1 MTDNNGHKSKIKQS
15 SLRNPELAPQGR
27 KKIEW
32 VAKRMDILN
41 EIKQINSEVKPLKNR
56 RVAICLH
63 LEAKTA
69 YMATVI
75 RDLGAEVIISGS
87 NPLST
92 QDDVAAGL
100 ASMGIEVH
108 SWYGASTDEYYGF
121 INKLIDF
128 EPDLIIDDGGDLVAT
143 LHSSRREHLKNI
155 IGGAEETTTGIHR
168 LRAMEAAG
176 ELKFPMIAVNDAMC
190 KYLFDN
196 RYGTGQSV
204 WDGIMRTTN
213 LVVAGKT
220 AVVIGYGWCGKGV
233 AMRAKGLGARV
244 VVCEIDAIKAS
255 EAWMDGFEV
264 MPLEKAAC
272 KGDFFVTVTGCN
284 DVIRKEHVQQMK
296 DGAILCNA
304 GHFDVEISKP
314 DLQSLSSRED
324 EVRSNIRRYDL
335 GDGRSV
341 YLLAEGRLVNLAA
354 GDGHPAEIMDMT
366 FSLQVSSLLYLIEA
380 GKLEAK
386 VYTVPEE
393 IDQGVAELKLS
404 SLDLEIDQLSDSQ
417 REYLESWSSGS

>member
-1 MTDNNGHKSKIKQS
+1 
-15 SLRNPELAPQGR
+15 
-27 KKIEW
+27 
-32 VAKRMDILN
+32 
-41 EIKQINSEVKPLKNR
+41 
-56 RVAICLH
+56 
-63 LEAKTA
+63 
-69 YMATVI
+69 
-75 RDLGAEVIISGS
+75 
-87 NPLST
+87 
-92 QDDVAAGL
+92 
-100 ASMGIEVH
+100 
-108 SWYGASTDEYYGF
+108 
-121 INKLIDF
+121 
-128 EPDLIIDDGGDLVAT
+128 
-143 LHSSRREHLKNI
+143 
-155 IGGAEETTTGIHR
+155 
-168 LRAMEAAG
+168 
-176 ELKFPMIAVNDAMC
+176 
-190 KYLFDN
+190 
-196 RYGTGQSV
+196 
-204 WDGIMRTTN
+204 
-213 LVVAGKT
+213 
-220 AVVIGYGWCGKGV
+220 
-233 AMRAKGLGARV
+233 MRAKGLGARV

-264 MPLEKAAC
+264 VPLEKAAS

-314 DLQSLSSRED
+314 DLQALSSQED
-324 EVRSNIRRYDL
+324 EVRTNIRRYDL